1 MSYQVNALQSGD
13 EVIGSARQALINH
26 TKTRPRAAETNGT
39 QCVCLVALR
48 DLISSGRTGCE
59 VLAYGSRGLSCS
71 RGLKSKPRRKGG
83 VLVYLRCKPAIVM
96 LAAALRDR
104 RQLGNAAPSDL
115 GQRRLPNGAHHRLAS
130 VEQEGLRA
138 GRGRWSVR
146 LHGAVHRVA
155 GNGGDERH
163 AVALERPVYR
173 QRGLAC

>member
-1 MSYQVNALQSGD
+1 MRLSG
-13 EVIGSARQALINH
+13 GARPN
-26 TKTRPRAAETNGT
+26 
-39 QCVCLVALR
+39 
-48 DLISSGRTGCE
+48 SSGRTGCE
-59 VLAYGSRGLSCS
+59 ALACGSRGLSCS
-71 RGLKSKPRRKGG
+71 RGLKSKPPPEGRGARICA
-83 VLVYLRCKPAIVM
+83 LVQACDCYAACRTISRQLKMAI
-96 LAAALRDR
+96 RDR

-130 VEQEGLRA
+130 VEQEGLRV

-163 AVALERPVYR
+163 AVALDRPVYR

>member
-1 MSYQVNALQSGD
+1 MLL
-13 EVIGSARQALINH
+13 LI
-26 TKTRPRAAETNGT
+26 TPKRGPRAAGTNGT

-59 VLAYGSRGLSCS
+59 ALAYGSRGLSCS

-96 LAAALRDR
+96 LPAALRDR

-130 VEQEGLRA
+130 VKQEGLRA
-138 GRGRWSVR
+138 GRGRRSVR

-173 QRGLAC
+173 QRGRAC